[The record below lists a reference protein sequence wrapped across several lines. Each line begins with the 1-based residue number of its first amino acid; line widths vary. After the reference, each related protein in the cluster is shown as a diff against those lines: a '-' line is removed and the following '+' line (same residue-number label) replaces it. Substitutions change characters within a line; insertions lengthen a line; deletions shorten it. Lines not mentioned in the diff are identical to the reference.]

1 MAFLLFCAQKIF
13 PSSAVLTFA
22 NAIFSYVAILF
33 TIAAVTSSVLINVMS
48 ENIIRRHVKTNAPQ
62 NSEVNAST
70 TPLQQSKDSAKLL
83 YEYKRL
89 ESGQIRVL
97 ELLLADEAQPI
108 SCLLHHV
115 DLKTLPEYEA
125 LSYAWGTE
133 KPECPISVDGQCLM
147 VRPNLRAALQ
157 VFWPMPPSQSRWLWI
172 DAICIDQENLP
183 ESGEQVLRKGHIYSS
198 ASRLLVWLGSEADD
212 SSWAISAIT
221 GFARSIDE
229 GETMFNIWTAEFL
242 SVGTTSGT
250 HCYCN
255 RVSMKLVVSFMLV
268 RSLV

>member
-1 MAFLLFCAQKIF
+1 MEVFTDKFLKREILSPIESLVVITHLILFFITIPLDSVAFLLFCSQKIF

-22 NAIFSYVAILF
+22 NAIFSYAAILF

-125 LSYAWGTE
+125 HFLTHG
-133 KPECPISVDGQCLM
+133 LM
-147 VRPNLRAALQ
+147 LRPSFALDCHYT
-157 VFWPMPPSQSRWLWI
+157 LHI
-172 DAICIDQENLP
+172 AI
-183 ESGEQVLRKGHIYSS
+183 
-198 ASRLLVWLGSEADD
+198 AD
-212 SSWAISAIT
+212 S
-221 GFARSIDE
+221 
-229 GETMFNIWTAEFL
+229 
-242 SVGTTSGT
+242 
-250 HCYCN
+250 
-255 RVSMKLVVSFMLV
+255 
-268 RSLV
+268 